1 MTASAEGVDRWA
13 RWVRDNDAR
22 SVPWLHGVRDRILD
36 AAAVVEGSAVLDLGA
51 GNGLVG
57 LGAAERRA
65 EVPPE
70 GRQKVL
76 RRPGERSDAAEWGDR
91 LVYLP
96 SLIDERTCHLLIR
109 RRNPRSRLNKGADRE
124 AAGHN
129 AHSEARI
136 SRQAVDRIGNHDCRE
151 RGNLEQIAH
160 IEDLGANERPESS
173 ETQRAVRQQSAQ
185 LAGRTQTSKV
195 DRRDNQQPEK
205 AEPGRDFRW
214 SQRDSARLVIEQ
226 ANVGEKADCE

>member
-96 SLIDERTCHLLIR
+96 SPIDERTCHLLIR

-173 ETQRAVRQQSAQ
+173 ETQPFASRAHSLPAGPRRARWIDATITSPRKLSRVATSA
-185 LAGRTQTSKV
+185 G
-195 DRRDNQQPEK
+195 
-205 AEPGRDFRW
+205 
-214 SQRDSARLVIEQ
+214 
-226 ANVGEKADCE
+226 ANETLPAW